1 MIQQITK
8 GIKISVQS
16 NFEGTFFKDQ
26 ILYYAFSYDITIENN
41 SQETVQLQT
50 RKWYILDALNTIE
63 IVEGEGVIGQQPI
76 IAPSER
82 YSYRS
87 GYHLRSPFG
96 AMNGIYNMLC
106 LSDNSSFEV
115 VIPNFRLHSQFA
127 QN

>member
-82 YSYRS
+82 
-87 GYHLRSPFG
+87 
-96 AMNGIYNMLC
+96 
-106 LSDNSSFEV
+106 
-115 VIPNFRLHSQFA
+115 
-127 QN
+127 